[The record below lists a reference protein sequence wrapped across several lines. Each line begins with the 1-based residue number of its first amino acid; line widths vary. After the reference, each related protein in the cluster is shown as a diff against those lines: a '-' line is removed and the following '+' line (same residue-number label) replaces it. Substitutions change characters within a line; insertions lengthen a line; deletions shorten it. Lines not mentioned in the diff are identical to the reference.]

1 MLIPTNSS
9 GVIKMTSNAKDIS
22 IKKTLIV
29 CQSIHHGN
37 TLKIAK
43 VLAIELD
50 AEIKKPSEVKNG
62 LEKYDLI
69 GFGSGIYDDMH
80 HTSLLDLVD
89 ILPNCTG
96 KKTFI
101 FSTSGVPVA
110 ILGNKFLSNY
120 SVKAHAALKNKLE
133 SKGYNVLGDFICPGF
148 NTNVFLKYFGGLNKN
163 RPNQEDFLRAKKF
176 ASKIKVL

>member
-1 MLIPTNSS
+1 MKT
-9 GVIKMTSNAKDIS
+9 
-22 IKKTLIV
+22 KKTLIV

-43 VLAIELD
+43 ILANEFN
-50 AEIKKPSEVKNG
+50 AEIKKPSEVKNKE
-62 LEKYDLI
+62 LDKYDLI

-80 HTSLLDLVD
+80 HLSLLNLVD
-89 ILPNCTG
+89 KLPNNVG

-110 ILGNKFLSNY
+110 ILGDKFLSNY
-120 SVKAHAALKNKLE
+120 SVKAHSALKNRLE
-133 SKGYNVLGDFICPGF
+133 SKGYKILSEFICPGF

-163 RPNQEDFLRAKKF
+163 RPSQEDFEKAKEF
-176 ASKIKVL
+176 ASKIKGIF